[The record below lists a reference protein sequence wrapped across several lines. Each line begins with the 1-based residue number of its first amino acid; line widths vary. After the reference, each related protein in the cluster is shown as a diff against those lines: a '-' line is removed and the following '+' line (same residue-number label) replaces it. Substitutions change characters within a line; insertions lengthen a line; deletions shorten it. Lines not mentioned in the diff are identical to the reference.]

1 VSAAHATPRARFTPL
16 RVLVLRAAVCYLM
29 LRALLLVIAL
39 LLVAVAGGGDVTQ
52 LGSPAGVVLVA
63 TAVGAVD
70 IRRRGESLFWANLGY
85 SPLVTRGLFG
95 VMAVLGEVAI
105 AWIRW

>member
-1 VSAAHATPRARFTPL
+1 MPL
-16 RVLVLRAAVCYLM
+16 RVLVLRAAVGYLM

-39 LLVAVAGGGDVTQ
+39 LLIAFGGGGDITQ
-52 LGSPAGVVLVA
+52 LGSPVGVVLVA

-70 IRRRGESLFWANLGY
+70 FRRRGESLFWANLGY

-95 VMAVLGEVAI
+95 LIAVIGEVTL
-105 AWIRW
+105 AWVTW